1 MRYPLILTL
10 LLPLT
15 LAACAAAKPAPDAF
29 SDAEEAIEAAVQAG
43 AEEHSPVELRFAR
56 EKLEEANKGLEYKQY
71 DKAIYLIEQS
81 EINAELAIE
90 KSRAAV
96 TRAQVAE
103 LTRDNE
109 VLRADFEA
117 TFGEDRL

>member
-1 MRYPLILTL
+1 M
-10 LLPLT
+10 
-15 LAACAAAKPAPDAF
+15 
-29 SDAEEAIEAAVQAG
+29 QAG

-56 EKLEEANKGLEYKQY
+56 EKLEEANKGMEYKQF